1 MGVSRELLNFDNLT
15 ARENEFLAQSIE
27 THVDVL
33 FIVRITI
40 SYVGL
45 AIVMFGMGCF
55 ISMDDFSRK
64 EMHLPQSVMIGLGLQ
79 YFIQPLVGYL
89 LALILDMGTFDALS
103 IIMLAVCPVSP
114 FCSVLVYYG
123 GGFVTV
129 GLCLSMFS
137 TALSIGLIPFWF
149 SFYSSAWSN
158 AYYVIGTPREILITE
173 VIIFIP
179 TGLGVLF
186 KRLAGE
192 KRARKVAK
200 ICSFAF
206 VVTVVVCPILN
217 GINHPNHYIGAWQL
231 WVGGCLLPFVGFIF
245 GLILASF
252 FKLPYEA
259 CSAVSLAVGTP
270 NWFIASA
277 MAWNYF
283 GQDENALHEVL
294 TLVSIFS
301 ISMPIEGF
309 IWSVA
314 YYGVEEL
321 IRKIYPKIVMMF
333 DDPDS
338 DDELEV
344 TELDEEMKRKKERVV
359 YILGQVLDDEEE
371 Y

>member
-1 MGVSRELLNFDNLT
+1 MENDVGFDNLT
-15 ARENEFLAQSIE
+15 SLEHMLPNGAPPQRNWMFMSI
-27 THVDVL
+27 VL
-33 FIVRITI
+33 V
-40 SYVGL
+40 SYCGA
-45 AIVMFGMGCF
+45 AIAMFGMGCF

-89 LALILDMGTFDALS
+89 LALVLDMKVFDALAM
-103 IIMLAVCPVSP
+103 IILAVCPVSP

-123 GGFVTV
+123 EGFVTV
-129 GLCLSMFS
+129 GLCLAMFS

-149 SFYSSAWSN
+149 SFYSSVWSN
-158 AYYVIGTPREILITE
+158 AYYVIGTSREILFTE
-173 VIIFIP
+173 VIIFLP
-179 TGLGVLF
+179 VVLGLLF

-192 KRARKVAK
+192 KRAKKVAR

-206 VVTVVVCPILN
+206 VVTAVVCPILN
-217 GINHPNHYIGAWQL
+217 AIDNPSHYVGAWQL
-231 WVGGCLLPFVGFIF
+231 WVGGCLLPFVGFVC
-245 GLILASF
+245 GLILASL

-270 NWFIASA
+270 NWFIATA
-277 MAWNYF
+277 IAWNCF
-283 GQDENALHEVL
+283 QHDETALHEVL

-309 IWSVA
+309 IWSVT
-314 YYGVEEL
+314 YYAIEEL
-321 IRKIYPKIVMMF
+321 IRKIYPKIVTMF

-338 DDELEV
+338 DFEDESVGED
-344 TELDEEMKRKKERVV
+344 DEEKSRKPERVM
-359 YILGQVLDDEEE
+359 YILGQVLDDDEV